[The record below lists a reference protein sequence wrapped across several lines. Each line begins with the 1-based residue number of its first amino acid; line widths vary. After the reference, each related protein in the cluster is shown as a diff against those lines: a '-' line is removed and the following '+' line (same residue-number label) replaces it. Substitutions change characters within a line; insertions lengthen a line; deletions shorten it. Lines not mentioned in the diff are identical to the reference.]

1 MPAPAADLYAW
12 HARPGAFER
21 LMPPWERL
29 SIVSRRGSI
38 GNGDRLVFKIH
49 KGPLG
54 VTWEAEHANHEP
66 GRRFDDMMVRGPFA
80 SWRHAHH
87 FLDGDTPDSSV
98 LRDEVSYALPL
109 GAVGRVL
116 GGQAGR
122 AAINRMFDFRH
133 ERTRRDLER
142 HRLLPAPLRI
152 VMTGASGAIGRE
164 LVHFLTTGGHVVE
177 RLVRRPPG
185 PGEIFWQPGAGVK
198 GGQIDDASMEACD
211 AVIHLAGEPIAGG
224 RWTEAKKKAIRD
236 SRVEGTRLM
245 ARTVASLKRPPATMI
260 VASGVHYYGDRGEQE
275 LTEESGIGSG
285 FLAEVT
291 RDWEAAV
298 APAVEAGVRVV
309 MLRIGLVLSPRAGL
323 LANLLP
329 LAKMGLLPIMGSGR
343 QWWSWIGQDDLL
355 GLILHTLA
363 DTNVRGPVNAV
374 TPRPVRMH
382 EFAAALAAHLKRPVG
397 LRAPAFM
404 VRGMVGEMA
413 DVVLTSTRAVPE
425 ALRQT
430 GFTFQTPGLAEALAW
445 ELDGAASRS
454 RDA

>member
-1 MPAPAADLYAW
+1 
-12 HARPGAFER
+12 
-21 LMPPWERL
+21 MPPWERL
-29 SIVSRRGSI
+29 SIVSRTGSI
-38 GNGDRLVFKIH
+38 NDGDRLVFKIH

-54 VTWEAEHANHEP
+54 VTWEARHANHAP
-66 GRRFDDMMVRGPFA
+66 GRRFDDVMVRGPFA

-87 FLDGDTPDSSV
+87 FQDGDTPESSV

-116 GGQAGR
+116 GGQTGR

-142 HRLLPAPLRI
+142 HRLLLAPLRV

-211 AVIHLAGEPIAGG
+211 AVIHLAGEPIAPG
-224 RWTEAKKKAIRD
+224 RWTEAKKRAIRD

-309 MLRIGLVLSPRAGL
+309 MLRIGLVLSPRGGL
-323 LANLLP
+323 LTHLLP
-329 LAKMGLLPIMGSGR
+329 LARMGLLPIMGTGR

-445 ELDGAASRS
+445 ELDGAVR
-454 RDA
+454 

>member
-29 SIVSRRGSI
+29 SIVSRTGSI
-38 GNGDRLVFKIH
+38 NDGDRLVFKIH

-54 VTWEAEHANHEP
+54 VTWEARHANHAP
-66 GRRFDDMMVRGPFA
+66 GRRFDDVMVRGPFA

-87 FLDGDTPDSSV
+87 FQDGDTPESSV

-116 GGQAGR
+116 GGQTGR

-142 HRLLPAPLRI
+142 HRLLLAPLRV

-211 AVIHLAGEPIAGG
+211 AVIHLAGEPIAPG
-224 RWTEAKKKAIRD
+224 RWTEAKKRAIRD

-309 MLRIGLVLSPRAGL
+309 MLRIGLVLSPRGGL
-323 LANLLP
+323 LTHLLP
-329 LAKMGLLPIMGSGR
+329 LARMGLLPIMGTGR

-397 LRAPAFM
+397 LRAPVFM
-404 VRGMVGEMA
+404 IRGMVGEMA

-445 ELDGAASRS
+445 ELDGAVR
-454 RDA
+454 